1 MNSNAKKKMIAA
13 ACAVVVI
20 LIAAAS
26 YVSHQHVLGNMAEQN
41 EQLRSQVASLESQFS
56 KLNDDLNY
64 QRTQLVMTATQFDQA
79 LPFTFDIGAILGRLG
94 DRLRVE
100 GVKMRNRQVRTGD
113 TQRSEMIARTL
124 INMRFEGTFDDI
136 YAVLKQ
142 IDSDDQILNADRM
155 TISRPSGADLAD
167 GNGSEN
173 DSTEKLLE
181 VELDISAFARQAK
194 ETDRWLTD

>member
-1 MNSNAKKKMIAA
+1 MKSSACSTPFFTLPETFSNACLMPS
-13 ACAVVVI
+13 AVV
-20 LIAAAS
+20 
-26 YVSHQHVLGNMAEQN
+26 
-41 EQLRSQVASLESQFS
+41 
-56 KLNDDLNY
+56 
-64 QRTQLVMTATQFDQA
+64 
-79 LPFTFDIGAILGRLG
+79 
-94 DRLRVE
+94 
-100 GVKMRNRQVRTGD
+100 TGP
-113 TQRSEMIARTL
+113 
-124 INMRFEGTFDDI
+124 RFEGTFDDI

-142 IDSDDQILNADRM
+142 IDSDDQILNVDRM